1 MYVCAVLKEYYRVL
15 ERKHAL
21 IQKYEQEEKWKEYTI
36 EVHTL
41 KSSSRQIGAHEL
53 ASIAEHMEAAG
64 NAQDAKLI
72 HETTPEMLKKYMEY
86 KDILKPYFTKE
97 EVEKTGGQINAK
109 ELKEFFV
116 RLREAMDNLDMD
128 AMEDAVKDMD
138 IYSYSGEHKEF
149 YEDIKNA
156 VEDIDIEQCEE
167 IIGKWE
173 ESLQ

>member
-1 MYVCAVLKEYYRVL
+1 
-15 ERKHAL
+15 
-21 IQKYEQEEKWKEYTI
+21 
-36 EVHTL
+36 
-41 KSSSRQIGAHEL
+41 
-53 ASIAEHMEAAG
+53 
-64 NAQDAKLI
+64 
-72 HETTPEMLKKYMEY
+72 MLKKNMEY

>member
-1 MYVCAVLKEYYRVL
+1 MLSLAMEKYVETGKIHTIGLSNW
-15 ERKHAL
+15 
-21 IQKYEQEEKWKEYTI
+21 YE
-36 EVHTL
+36 
-41 KSSSRQIGAHEL
+41 
-53 ASIAEHMEAAG
+53 
-64 NAQDAKLI
+64 
-72 HETTPEMLKKYMEY
+72 
-86 KDILKPYFTKE
+86 
-97 EVEKTGGQINAK
+97 K

>member
-1 MYVCAVLKEYYRVL
+1 MRKTSDENTHKSVELKPQISIPGLDVPAAMRLLGGEKLFWPVLKEYYRVL

-72 HETTPEMLKKYMEY
+72 HETTPEMLKK
-86 KDILKPYFTKE
+86 
-97 EVEKTGGQINAK
+97 
-109 ELKEFFV
+109 
-116 RLREAMDNLDMD
+116 
-128 AMEDAVKDMD
+128 
-138 IYSYSGEHKEF
+138 
-149 YEDIKNA
+149 
-156 VEDIDIEQCEE
+156 
-167 IIGKWE
+167 
-173 ESLQ
+173 

>member
-1 MYVCAVLKEYYRVL
+1 MKNIDVSIIMGSDSDLPIMKDCAKFL
-15 ERKHAL
+15 EQMG
-21 IQKYEQEEKWKEYTI
+21 ISYEMKI
-36 EVHTL
+36 LSVH
-41 KSSSRQIGAHEL
+41 R
-53 ASIAEHMEAAG
+53 
-64 NAQDAKLI
+64 
-72 HETTPEMLKKYMEY
+72 TPEKATEY
-86 KDILKPYFTKE
+86 
-97 EVEKTGGQINAK
+97 AK

>member
-1 MYVCAVLKEYYRVL
+1 MRLLGGEKLFWPVLKEYYRVL

-97 EVEKTGGQINAK
+97 EVEKLAD
-109 ELKEFFV
+109 
-116 RLREAMDNLDMD
+116 R
-128 AMEDAVKDMD
+128 
-138 IYSYSGEHKEF
+138 
-149 YEDIKNA
+149 
-156 VEDIDIEQCEE
+156 
-167 IIGKWE
+167 
-173 ESLQ
+173 